1 MTAGNVRAKRM
12 PTERLLPMAR
22 LLPIPGRTDHRIDAL
37 MTLLA
42 SRPMLTIS
50 GARIAREIGVTRH
63 SVWRW
68 VEMLRALGVHV
79 KGQAGA
85 GYRIEQ
91 VPDVLVPGLLKPR
104 LRGTIFHSNIYHFF
118 KIPSTNDVALEL
130 GHRGAPEGTV
140 VTAEEQTAG
149 RGRLGRAWHSE
160 QAKGI
165 YASVLLRPKIS
176 PASASILTLVAG
188 LAAREAVAAQT
199 GLEVDIRWPNDLLVG
214 GRKIAGI
221 LTEMF
226 AQPDRVEYVVVGIG
240 INVNQER
247 FPEEVSQI
255 ANSLRN
261 VTGLWHSRL
270 ELLVRLLL
278 ELEGH
283 YNRFVGQGP
292 AEIISR
298 FEHASSYA
306 RGKRVRIHAATET
319 FLGTTEGLEPNG
331 LLRVRRDDGGLE
343 TIVSGD
349 VREAPGC

>member
-1 MTAGNVRAKRM
+1 MTTGKVRGKKTPGKR
-12 PTERLLPMAR
+12 LFPMAR

-50 GARIAREIGVTRH
+50 GARIASEIGVTRH

-68 VEMLRALGVHV
+68 IEMLRELGVRV

-91 VPDVLVPGLLKPR
+91 APDVLVPGLLKPR
-104 LRGTIFHSNIYHFF
+104 LRGTIFHSHLYHFF
-118 KIPSTNDVALEL
+118 KTPSTNDVALEL
-130 GHRGAPEGTV
+130 GHKGAPEGAV
-140 VTAEEQTAG
+140 VIAEQQTAG

-165 YASVLLRPKIS
+165 YVSVLLRPKIS

-188 LAAREAVAAQT
+188 LAAREAVSAQT

-221 LTEMF
+221 LTEMY
-226 AQPDRVEYVVVGIG
+226 AQPDWIEYVVVGIG

-247 FPEEVSQI
+247 FPEEVAQI
-255 ANSLRN
+255 ATSLR
-261 VTGLWHSRL
+261 VATGTSHSRL

-278 ELEGH
+278 ELQAH
-283 YNRFVGQGP
+283 YNRFVGEGP
-292 AEIISR
+292 AAIVSR
-298 FEHASSYA
+298 FELASSYA
-306 RGKRVRIHAATET
+306 RGKRVRIHTATET
-319 FLGTTEGLEPNG
+319 FQGTTEGLEPNG
-331 LLRVRRDDGGLE
+331 LLRVRRDDGRLE

-349 VREAPGC
+349 VREAPEC